1 MWPPTH
7 DVVRSGKDARI
18 DLRDEHAYEHE
29 ECKKVTAGGS

>member
-1 MWPPTH
+1 MWPPSH
-7 DVVRSGKDARI
+7 DVVRSGKDAR